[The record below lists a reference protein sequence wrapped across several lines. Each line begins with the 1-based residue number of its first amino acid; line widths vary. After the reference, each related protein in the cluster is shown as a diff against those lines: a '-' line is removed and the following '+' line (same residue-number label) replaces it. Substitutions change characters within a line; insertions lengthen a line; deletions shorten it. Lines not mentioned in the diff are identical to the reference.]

1 MEPTL
6 MLGLLVAFGVAII
19 GYLIFDSDNSS
30 SKKRVG
36 KLTATTAGDKE
47 KKSAFSFMKVD
58 DSSNRRKQIEN
69 SLAELEKSQKDKKKK
84 SKSLKAKLI
93 QANLKTTAQNFT
105 IMSAVIGIIGAGVP
119 IFLGAS
125 PLISAGIGFVL
136 GFGVPRFILG
146 AIITRRQKA
155 FTSHFSD
162 AMDIIVRGVRT
173 GLPLGDCLRMIA
185 HEAPQPVGGE
195 FQRLVEG
202 ESVGVPLEI
211 CIERMYE
218 RMPLS
223 EVNFF
228 GTVLSIQ
235 RSTGGNLGESLDNL
249 SKVLR
254 GRKLLREKIK
264 ALAAEAK
271 VSAIIIGVLP
281 PGVMAMVSVVSP
293 DYMHDLYFTKTGQT
307 NLMISGLMMAFGI
320 FVMRKMI
327 NFKF

>member
-1 MEPTL
+1 MDPNML
-6 MLGLLVAFGVAII
+6 LGVLGLLGLIII
-19 GYLIFDSDNSS
+19 GYMIVDSDSGAN
-30 SKKRVG
+30 KKRIEQFSGTQG
-36 KLTATTAGDKE
+36 KE
-47 KKSAFSFMKVD
+47 RKSAFSFMKAD
-58 DSSNRRKQIEN
+58 DSSNRRKMIES
-69 SLAELEKSQKDKKKK
+69 SLADLEKDQKSKIKKR
-84 SKSLKAKLI
+84 KSLKAKLI
-93 QANLKTTAQNFT
+93 QANLKTDPKTFT
-105 IMSAVIGIIGAGVP
+105 VISIILGAIGAGVP
-119 IFLGAS
+119 IFLGLS
-125 PLISAGIGFVL
+125 PLISLGIGFVL
-136 GFGVPRFILG
+136 GFGLPRLILNFL
-146 AIITRRQKA
+146 ITRRQKA
-155 FTSHFSD
+155 FTANFSD

-185 HEAPQPVGGE
+185 HEAPQPVSGE

-202 ESVGVPLEI
+202 ESVGVPLEV
-211 CIERMYE
+211 CIERMYD

-281 PGVMAMVSVVSP
+281 PGVMIMVSVVSP
-293 DYMHDLYFTKTGQT
+293 DYMYELYNTTTGQR
-307 NLMISGLMMAFGI
+307 NLMISAGMMAVGI
-320 FVMRKMI
+320 FIMRKMI

>member
-1 MEPTL
+1 M
-6 MLGLLVAFGVAII
+6 GGSLLLPILFVLFIGIVA
-19 GYLIFDSDNSS
+19 YLILDSGGSS
-30 SKKRVG
+30 PKKRVG
-36 KLTATTAGDKE
+36 QLAGSQGTE
-47 KKSAFSFMKVD
+47 KKSTFSFLKSD
-58 DSSNRRKQIEN
+58 DTSNRRKMIEN
-69 SLAELEKSQKDKKKK
+69 SLADLEKDQKTKAKKR
-84 SKSLKAKLI
+84 KSLKSKLI
-93 QANLKTTAQNFT
+93 QADMKMEAKAFT
-105 IMSAVIGIIGAGVP
+105 IMSLLIAVTCAVIP
-119 IFLGAS
+119 IFLGLN
-125 PLISAGIGFVL
+125 PLFALGIGFVL
-136 GFGVPRFILG
+136 GFGLPRYILVMKING
-146 AIITRRQKA
+146 RQKK
-155 FTSHFSD
+155 FTANFSD

-185 HEAPQPVGGE
+185 HESPEPVRGE

-202 ESVGVPLEI
+202 ESVGVPLDI

-271 VSAIIIGVLP
+271 VSAFIIGALP
-281 PGVMAMVSVVSP
+281 PGVMAMVSVMSP
-293 DYMHDLYFTKTGQT
+293 DYMHDLYFTQTGQR
-307 NLMISGLMMAFGI
+307 NLIGCVIAMALGI
-320 FVMRKMI
+320 FIMRKMI

>member
-1 MEPTL
+1 MEPSIIL
-6 MLGLLVAFGVAII
+6 GILGMLGISII
-19 GYLIFDSDNSS
+19 GYMIVDTGGGAN
-30 SKKRVG
+30 KKRMGQLGV
-36 KLTATTAGDKE
+36 TQSKE
-47 KKSAFSFMKVD
+47 QKSTFSFMKAD
-58 DSSNRRKQIEN
+58 DTSNRRKLIEN
-69 SLAELEKSQKDKKKK
+69 SLADLEKHQKDKKKK
-84 SKSLKAKLI
+84 RKSLKAKLI
-93 QANLKTTAQNFT
+93 QANLKTKPKTFT
-105 IMSAVIGIIGAGVP
+105 VMSLVLGAIGAGVP
-119 IFLGAS
+119 LFLGLS
-125 PLISAGIGFVL
+125 PLLSLGIGFVL
-136 GFGVPRFILG
+136 GFGLPRFILNFL
-146 AIITRRQKA
+146 ITKRQKA
-155 FTSHFSD
+155 FTANFSD

-185 HEAPQPVGGE
+185 HEAPQPVSGE

-202 ESVGVPLEI
+202 ESVGVPLDI
-211 CIERMYE
+211 CIERMYD

-271 VSAIIIGVLP
+271 VSAIIIGILP
-281 PGVMAMVSVVSP
+281 PGVMIMVSIASP
-293 DYMHDLYFTKTGQT
+293 DYMRELYFTERGQT
-307 NLMISGLMMAFGI
+307 NLMISAGMMACGI
-320 FVMRKMI
+320 FIMRKMI

>member
-1 MEPTL
+1 MEPGML
-6 MLGLLVAFGVAII
+6 LGILGLLGIAII
-19 GYLIFDSDNSS
+19 GYMIVDSGGSS
-30 SKKRVG
+30 SKRRVG
-36 KLTATTAGDKE
+36 QIGVTQSKDRKTAFA
-47 KKSAFSFMKVD
+47 FMKAD
-58 DSSNRRKQIEN
+58 DTSNRRKLIEN
-69 SLAELEKSQKDKKKK
+69 SLADLEKDQKSKKKK
-84 SKSLKAKLI
+84 RKSLKAKLI
-93 QANLKTTAQNFT
+93 QANSKTDPKTFT
-105 IMSAVIGIIGAGVP
+105 IVSLVLGVIGAGIP
-119 IFLGAS
+119 LFLGLS
-125 PLISAGIGFVL
+125 PLLSLGIGFVL
-136 GFGVPRFILG
+136 GFGVPRFILNFL
-146 AIITRRQKA
+146 ITKRQKA
-155 FTSHFSD
+155 FTANFSD

-185 HEAPQPVGGE
+185 HEAPQPVSGE

-202 ESVGVPLEI
+202 ESVGVPLEV

-271 VSAIIIGVLP
+271 VSATIIGVLP
-281 PGVMAMVSVVSP
+281 PGVMAMVSIVSP
-293 DYMHDLYFTKTGQT
+293 DYMHELYFTERGQT
-307 NLMISGLMMAFGI
+307 NLMISAGMMAAGI
-320 FVMRKMI
+320 FIMRKMI

>member
-1 MEPTL
+1 MEPGMVL
-6 MLGLLVAFGVAII
+6 GILGLLGLAII
-19 GYLIFDSDNSS
+19 GYMIVDSGGNS

-36 KLTATTAGDKE
+36 QLSTTQNKE
-47 KKSAFSFMKVD
+47 RKSAFSFMKAD
-58 DSSNRRKQIEN
+58 DTSNRRKLIEN
-69 SLAELEKSQKDKKKK
+69 SLADLEKDQKSKKKK
-84 SKSLKAKLI
+84 RKSLKAKLI
-93 QANLKTTAQNFT
+93 QANMKTDAKVFM
-105 IMSAVIGIIGAGVP
+105 IVSLIIGIIGAGIP
-119 IFLGAS
+119 IFLGLT
-125 PLISAGIGFVL
+125 PLLSLGIGFVL
-136 GFGVPRFILG
+136 GFGVPRFILNF
-146 AIITRRQKA
+146 IITRRQKA
-155 FTSHFSD
+155 FTAHFSD

-202 ESVGVPLEI
+202 ESVGVPIDI

-271 VSAIIIGVLP
+271 VSAIIIGILP
-281 PGVMAMVSVVSP
+281 PGVMTMVSIVSP
-293 DYMHDLYFTKTGQT
+293 DYMHELYFTTTGQR
-307 NLMISGLMMAFGI
+307 NLMGCAVAMALGI
-320 FVMRKMI
+320 FIMRKMI

>member
-1 MEPTL
+1 MESYI
-6 MLGLLVAFGVAII
+6 MLAIMGAIGVAIV
-19 GYLIFDSDNSS
+19 GYLIIDSGGNSGQ
-30 SKKRVG
+30 KRAEKYAVT
-36 KLTATTAGDKE
+36 KSKE
-47 KKSAFSFMKVD
+47 KKSAFFFLKMND
-58 DSSNRRKQIEN
+58 TSSRRKMIES
-69 SLAELEKSQKDKKKK
+69 SLADLEKNQKSKQKKR
-84 SKSLKAKLI
+84 KSLKAKLLH
-93 QANLKTTAQNFT
+93 ANLKTDPKVFIIISLAIGLVTA
-105 IMSAVIGIIGAGVP
+105 GIP
-119 IFLGAS
+119 IFLGLGLLLS
-125 PLISAGIGFVL
+125 LGIGFVL
-136 GFGVPRFILG
+136 GFGLPRFVLNFL
-146 AIITRRQKA
+146 ITKRQKA
-155 FTSHFSD
+155 FTANFSD

-185 HEAPQPVGGE
+185 HESPEPVGGE
-195 FQRLVEG
+195 FRKLVEG
-202 ESVGVPLEI
+202 ESVGVPLET

-271 VSAIIIGVLP
+271 VSAIIIGILP
-281 PGVMAMVSVVSP
+281 PGVMTMVSVVSP

-307 NLMISGLMMAFGI
+307 NLMISAGMMAFGI
-320 FVMRKMI
+320 WVMRKMI

>member
-1 MEPTL
+1 MEPYM
-6 MLGLLVAFGVAII
+6 MLVIMGAIGVAIV
-19 GYLIFDSDNSS
+19 GYLIVDSDGNSG
-30 SKKRVG
+30 KKRVEKLSPTKG
-36 KLTATTAGDKE
+36 KK
-47 KKSAFSFMKVD
+47 KKSTFSFLKVD
-58 DSSNRRKQIEN
+58 ETSNRRKTIEN
-69 SLAELEKSQKDKKKK
+69 SLADFEKNQKSKKKE
-84 SKSLKAKLI
+84 SKSLKAKLLH
-93 QANLKTTAQNFT
+93 ANLKTEPKTFT
-105 IMSAVIGIIGAGVP
+105 VMSLILGGIGAGIP
-119 IFLGAS
+119 MFFGLS
-125 PLISAGIGFVL
+125 PLISLGIGFII
-136 GFGVPRFILG
+136 GFGLPRFVLNFL
-146 AIITRRQKA
+146 ITRRQKA
-155 FTSHFSD
+155 FTANFSD

-185 HEAPQPVGGE
+185 HEAPEPVGGE
-195 FQRLVEG
+195 FKKLVEG

-249 SKVLR
+249 SNVLR

-271 VSAIIIGVLP
+271 VSAIIIGILP
-281 PGVMAMVSVVSP
+281 PGVMTMVSVVSP

-307 NLMISGLMMAFGI
+307 NLMISAAMMAFGI
-320 FVMRKMI
+320 WVMRKMI

>member
-1 MEPTL
+1 MGSSM
-6 MLGLLVAFGVAII
+6 MLPILFVLFVGII
-19 GYLIFDSDNSS
+19 GYLILDSGASS
-30 SKKRVG
+30 SKKRVEQLG
-36 KLTATTAGDKE
+36 GPQNKDR
-47 KKSAFSFMKVD
+47 KSAFSFMKAD
-58 DSSNRRKQIEN
+58 DTSNRRKMIEN
-69 SLAELEKSQKDKKKK
+69 SLADLEKDQKSKAKKR
-84 SKSLKAKLI
+84 KSLKAKLI
-93 QANLKTTAQNFT
+93 HANMKMEAKTFT
-105 IMSAVIGIIGAGVP
+105 IMSLVIGIVTAGIP
-119 IFLGAS
+119 IFLGMK
-125 PLISAGIGFVL
+125 PLLSLGIGFVL
-136 GFGVPRFILG
+136 GFGLPRLVLSFMINS
-146 AIITRRQKA
+146 RQKK
-155 FTSHFSD
+155 FTANFSD

-185 HEAPQPVGGE
+185 HESPEPVRGE

-211 CIERMYE
+211 CIERMFE

-271 VSAIIIGVLP
+271 VSAFIIGSLP
-281 PGVMAMVSVVSP
+281 PGVMAMISVMSP
-293 DYMHDLYFTKTGQT
+293 DYMHDLYFTQTGQR
-307 NLMISGLMMAFGI
+307 NLIGCVIAMAAGI
-320 FVMRKMI
+320 FIMRKMI

>member
-1 MEPTL
+1 MEPYM
-6 MLGLLVAFGVAII
+6 MLAIMGVIGVAIV
-19 GYLIFDSDNSS
+19 GYLILDSGDSS
-30 SKKRVG
+30 GKKRVEQFSV
-36 KLTATTAGDKE
+36 TQNKE
-47 KKSAFSFMKVD
+47 RKSTFSFMKVD
-58 DSSNRRKQIEN
+58 DTSNRRKMIEN
-69 SLAELEKSQKDKKKK
+69 SLADLEKDQKSKKKK

-93 QANLKTTAQNFT
+93 HANLKTEARTFT
-105 IMSAVIGIIGAGVP
+105 IISLVLGIIGAGIP
-119 IFLGAS
+119 MFLGLS
-125 PLISAGIGFVL
+125 PLISLGIGFIL
-136 GFGVPRFILG
+136 GFGIPRFILNFL
-146 AIITRRQKA
+146 ITRRQKA
-155 FTSHFSD
+155 FTANFSD

-195 FQRLVEG
+195 FQKLVEG
-202 ESVGVPLEI
+202 ESVGVPLET

-271 VSAIIIGVLP
+271 VSAIIIGILP
-281 PGVMAMVSVVSP
+281 PGVMTMVSVVSP

-307 NLMISGLMMAFGI
+307 NLMISAAMMGFGI
-320 FVMRKMI
+320 WVMRKMI